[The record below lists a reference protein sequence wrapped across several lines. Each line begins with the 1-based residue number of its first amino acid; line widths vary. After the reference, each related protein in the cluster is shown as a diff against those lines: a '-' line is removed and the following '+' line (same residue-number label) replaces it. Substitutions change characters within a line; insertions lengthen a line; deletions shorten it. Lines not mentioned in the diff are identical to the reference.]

1 MRDATPP
8 ILPRLHRKLRA
19 IALYPQYKRYV
30 QGIGPGHPLH
40 GMKTR
45 IVGDASADPTEF
57 FDHYD
62 AYAFWAASKI
72 AARGKPVRTLD
83 IGSTKIMGGI
93 LSAVHEVT
101 SLVLAD
107 CSDTISRVTYVRHD
121 ASDPLPFAD
130 ASFDVFTSMVALPLI
145 GLGRYGD
152 KLDPD
157 SLVKLVAELK
167 RVITRDGDLLV
178 SMCLGHNVLNFN
190 NGWFLTMD
198 ALKSVFAGWTIVDHL
213 VDRQSSPRSVPIETG
228 QRFTKDTAVESISPG
243 DYRVIFLH
251 LRHADEAAS
260 AATSIPT

>member
-8 ILPRLHRKLRA
+8 ILPRIHRKLRA
-19 IALYPQYKRYV
+19 LALYPEFKRYV
-30 QGIGPGHPLH
+30 RGIRPGHPLH
-40 GMKTR
+40 GMRTR
-45 IVGDASADPTEF
+45 LVGDASADPTEF

-62 AYAFWAASKI
+62 AYAFWAANKI
-72 AARGKPVRTLD
+72 AARGKPLRTLD
-83 IGSTKIMGGI
+83 IGSTKMMGGI
-93 LSAVHEVT
+93 LSAVHDVT

-130 ASFDVFTSMVALPLI
+130 ATFDAFTSMVALPLV
-145 GLGRYGD
+145 GLHRYGD

-167 RVITRDGDLLV
+167 RVIRPDGDLLV
-178 SMCLGHNVLNFN
+178 SMCLGHDVLNFN

-198 ALKSVFAGWTIVDHL
+198 SLRRVFSGWAIVDHL
-213 VDRQSSPRSVPIETG
+213 VDRQSSPRSVPQPTG
-228 QRFTKDTAVESISPG
+228 QRFTKDTSLETIPTN

-251 LRHADEAAS
+251 LRHASAAGSIAAS
-260 AATSIPT
+260 ESR